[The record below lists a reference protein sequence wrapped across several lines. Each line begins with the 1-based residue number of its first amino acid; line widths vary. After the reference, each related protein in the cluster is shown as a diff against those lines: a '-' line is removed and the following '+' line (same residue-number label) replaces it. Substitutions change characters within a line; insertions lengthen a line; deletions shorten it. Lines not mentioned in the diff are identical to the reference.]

1 MTDEEELERQKVL
14 EREQEAHEIG
24 IRHDAAEAQSLLDKP
39 LLIKAFAYL
48 KQRYNANIL
57 KAASSNHEAIEENH
71 RMYKA
76 IVQVEQELREV
87 VNSGKIVDAKRE
99 QRDYQAAVVKE
110 DEG

>member
-1 MTDEEELERQKVL
+1 MTEEEERERQKVL
-14 EREQEAHEIG
+14 DREQEAHEAG
-24 IRHDAAEAQSLLDKP
+24 LLHDAAEAQSLLDKP

-48 KQRYNANIL
+48 KSRYNANIL
-57 KAASSNHEAIEENH
+57 KADSTDNEAIYHNH

-87 VNSGKIVDAKRE
+87 VSSGKIVDAKRE
-99 QRDYQAAVVKE
+99 QREYQAAVLKE